1 MRTTKRLLEAGA
13 LAAGVIGVVAVK
25 APDTPVGRAA
35 HRLGLRLARDV
46 RYAAAS
52 APGIAYRLMG
62 GRPDPNVADDVL
74 ADRVRSTIG
83 PLEKRLDLPRVHV
96 MVEDHMVLLHGDVA
110 SVADADTIEHAVM
123 RISGVDGIE
132 SHLHIG
138 LERGDTRPSEGATVS
153 VPSAQLDALLD
164 AAAGAG
170 AGDPRDAV
178 HAVLCGFA
186 DRVPDDERSQVF
198 GQLPADVRAL
208 AGPPR
213 RHGQRPPRLKTLAQ
227 LVAAVTAEGG
237 IEPSRA
243 EAITRAV
250 VTKLRELVPGEA
262 RDVASVLPPE
272 LRALWQSPAAS

>member
-1 MRTTKRLLEAGA
+1 
-13 LAAGVIGVVAVK
+13 
-25 APDTPVGRAA
+25 
-35 HRLGLRLARDV
+35 
-46 RYAAAS
+46 
-52 APGIAYRLMG
+52 
-62 GRPDPNVADDVL
+62 
-74 ADRVRSTIG
+74 
-83 PLEKRLDLPRVHV
+83 
-96 MVEDHMVLLHGDVA
+96 
-110 SVADADTIEHAVM
+110 
-123 RISGVDGIE
+123 
-132 SHLHIG
+132 
-138 LERGDTRPSEGATVS
+138 
-153 VPSAQLDALLD
+153 
-164 AAAGAG
+164 
-170 AGDPRDAV
+170 
-178 HAVLCGFA
+178 VLCGFA

-262 RDVASVLPPE
+262 RDVASVLPLE